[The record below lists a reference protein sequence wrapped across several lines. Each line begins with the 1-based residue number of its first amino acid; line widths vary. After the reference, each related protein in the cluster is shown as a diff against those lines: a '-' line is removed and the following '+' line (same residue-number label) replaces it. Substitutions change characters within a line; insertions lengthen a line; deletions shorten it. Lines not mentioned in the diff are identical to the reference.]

1 MNFSQRFVREE
12 NVIQNERV
20 AVGLAIRTMR
30 RGRMS
35 LQELAEKANVSVG
48 TLSKIENG
56 LGNPSLALLGRV
68 AAALNVETCQL
79 LSPPEFSATAIVRK
93 SERPKFRT
101 VHNYHVVELLTP
113 DILHNPTVSY
123 SVLAPGESSCDAGYS
138 GELCLLIRSGRMQLD
153 FKTGE
158 SVHLYPGDSV
168 CYSAPHSGIRRNIG
182 PVPLEFIGVFSRHI
196 T

>member
-1 MNFSQRFVREE
+1 
-12 NVIQNERV
+12 VIQQERV

-35 LQELAEKANVSVG
+35 LQELADKANVSVG
-48 TLSKIENG
+48 SLSKIENG

-68 AAALNVETCQL
+68 AAALNIEPCQL

-101 VHNYHVVELLTP
+101 VHNDHLVELLTP
-113 DILHNPTVSY
+113 DILHNPTVSHT
-123 SVLAPGESSCDAGYS
+123 VMAPGESSFDAGYS
-138 GELCLLIRSGRMQLD
+138 GELCLLIRSGRMLLE
-153 FKTGE
+153 FSTGE
-158 SVHLYPGDSV
+158 SVTLNPGDSV
-168 CYSAPHSGIRRNIG
+168 CYSTPASSNRRNIG
-182 PVPLEFIGVFSRHI
+182 TGPLEFIGVFSPHL